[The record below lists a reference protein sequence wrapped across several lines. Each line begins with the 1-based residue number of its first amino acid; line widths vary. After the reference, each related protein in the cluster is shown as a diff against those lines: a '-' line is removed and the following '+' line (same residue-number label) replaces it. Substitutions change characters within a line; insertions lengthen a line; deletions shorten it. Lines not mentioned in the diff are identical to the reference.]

1 MNNIITHYQTITQLG
16 TSIFADRGSNFLGFA
31 TPINKV
37 ETVKPFILKLKKEH
51 QKANHFCYAYRLG
64 VQKNIFKCS
73 DDGEPSY
80 TAGKPILGQID
91 SHAITNVL
99 VVVVRYFGGSLLG
112 VPGLINAY
120 KTAASHAIQVA
131 PIITKSIEVA
141 VIIEFNYTQINVVLN
156 LIKTYQ
162 VIIDSHEQQLFC
174 RYNLLCPKAVEN
186 IFIHAL
192 EKINGVKVIV

>member
-1 MNNIITHYQTITQLG
+1 M
-16 TSIFADRGSNFLGFA
+16 
-31 TPINKV
+31 
-37 ETVKPFILKLKKEH
+37 
-51 QKANHFCYAYRLG
+51 
-64 VQKNIFKCS
+64 
-73 DDGEPSY
+73 
-80 TAGKPILGQID
+80 
-91 SHAITNVL
+91 
-99 VVVVRYFGGSLLG
+99 VRYFGGSLLG